1 MWSAQYGNR
10 TDANRLAVNVYP
22 GVIRIHG
29 FTAGAWMQL
38 PSTGG
43 VRGGI
48 VSAWGVGAGGA
59 SAKAK
64 PLPH

>member
-22 GVIRIHG
+22 GVFRIHG